1 MRLRSLTAAAALS
14 LGFACSLGLGS
25 LALSGCS
32 RLPGAKAAQETYTRP
47 DQITDFH
54 TLFAQN
60 CQACHGANG
69 QNGPAIDLANPE
81 YQALIDDASLRK
93 WIANGMPGTEMPAFA
108 QSAGGMLTDNQV
120 DALVA
125 GMRKEWSNPG
135 AFAGATPPPYPQDQT
150 GHAQHGQQ
158 AYQTRCASC
167 HQNPSRQQV
176 TSPVYLS
183 LVSDQALRDII
194 VAGESRH
201 RLAPLAPAR
210 RRRRAQW
217 PRRPCPRRSHLP
229 LPARARPQRFL
240 LQVLDL
246 PWPCRQFPRRRNPP
260 RHLQKP
266 LHASLG
272 RRDRQRRLLG
282 PPRRSQPVQ
291 GFRHQLRPPRLP
303 RPLVPAVAA
312 FHVPLPRRRL
322 LR

>member
-194 VAGESRH
+194 VAGRPDIH
-201 RLAPLAPAR
+201 QPDWQHDNPRGAQGQPLSEKNVNDIVTYLHSLRNPGVVSAAPA
-210 RRRRAQW
+210 QV
-217 PRRPCPRRSHLP
+217 P
-229 LPARARPQRFL
+229 PQ
-240 LQVLDL
+240 
-246 PWPCRQFPRRRNPP
+246 
-260 RHLQKP
+260 K
-266 LHASLG
+266 
-272 RRDRQRRLLG
+272 
-282 PPRRSQPVQ
+282 
-291 GFRHQLRPPRLP
+291 
-303 RPLVPAVAA
+303 
-312 FHVPLPRRRL
+312 
-322 LR
+322 